1 MKRFAFTAFLLT
13 AATLFGL
20 STAEVPMPA
29 PIPTPTA
36 TLTLGADSD
45 ETFTSGGTLTF
56 TATATD
62 YPENTSAL
70 AWAVTLPE
78 GWAYVSDDGSVD
90 LSPSVGT
97 TDLLEWAYFNVPTAP
112 ASFTFTVSYPADVT
126 VDTEVTAEVI
136 IRTEDTPDATT
147 LPVDPVAFTPAP
159 SLDNGIT
166 FPAIGTKRANDP
178 SFTLDATSPS
188 GLPITYTV
196 VSGPAMI
203 SGNVVTLTGAT
214 GAVVIRAE
222 QGGDLYYVPA
232 DAVSQTFNVVP
243 AGPLIYFGTTSEG
256 TDFAVQIPAGQTTG
270 TLFGTIAS
278 TGQFYILTF
287 QVQNNNTVTAI
298 SLQVLGNPSTAAA
311 ALAFNSLRKRTGADQ
326 PRQSAADMA
335 YTFTGSVANGTL
347 NLQIAELGI
356 TLTGTLEPADG
367 PTAPLAGLYESSSV
381 NSASGTVS
389 SIVGTT
395 GKVYVL
401 AVTPTIIGGGAG
413 TIATNGSFSVTTAN
427 NLTINGA
434 VDAAS
439 TTVTGTIVLPDG
451 STDAF
456 AGLSTGTTRTDRLV
470 NLSTRAYVN
479 GSPLITGFVIGGDQ
493 PKRVLLRA
501 VGPTLADYGIDNPVA
516 DPRITLF
523 DAAGSELMSSDTWS
537 DDANAA
543 MAATVTGAF
552 PLPEGSLDAALVTEL
567 APGVYTL
574 HVNHTGAGGIAI
586 AEIYDA
592 AENPNSEY
600 QRLVNISSRGDVTS
614 GEGVLIGGFI
624 VTGNSPK
631 RVLVRGIGPGLAAQ
645 GVSGVL
651 MDPQVKVYN
660 ADRQVVAANDDWQT
674 ATPVFAG
681 QRTATATEITTA
693 NTTLGAFA
701 LADGAADA
709 GLIVTLAPGAYT
721 VELSASADGEQ
732 GNALIEIY
740 ELPE

>member
-1 MKRFAFTAFLLT
+1 MKRLLLSICFS
-13 AATLFGL
+13 TLFAAVGFAR
-20 STAEVPMPA
+20 SDT
-29 PIPTPTA
+29 TPTA
-36 TLTLGADSD
+36 TLELTADSPN
-45 ETFTSGGTLTF
+45 TSTGGGTLTF
-56 TATATD
+56 TASAAD
-62 YPENTSAL
+62 YPTDTTAI
-70 AWAVTLPE
+70 AWAVTIPA
-78 GWAYVSDDGSVD
+78 GWTYSGGVD
-90 LSPSVGT
+90 EPSITPAPGDLV
-97 TDLLEWAYFNVPTAP
+97 LLEWAYINIPDTGAIF
-112 ASFTFTVSYPADVT
+112 SFSVDYPADILEAST
-126 VDTEVTAEVI
+126 ITAQVVL
-136 IRTEDTPDATT
+136 RASSATDYG
-147 LPVDPVAFTPAP
+147 LLDVDPITFEPAP
-159 SLDNGIT
+159 YRDQTIN
-166 FPAIGTKRANDP
+166 FPAIATRRANDD
-178 SFTLDATSPS
+178 SFQLDATSPS

-196 VSGPAMI
+196 VSGPAFI
-203 SGNVVTLTGAT
+203 SGNTVTLTGAP
-214 GAVVIRAE
+214 GEVVIRAE
-222 QGGDLYYVPA
+222 QAGNLYYLPA
-232 DAVSQTFNVVP
+232 SSATQTFTVIP
-243 AGPLIYFGTTSEG
+243 ASSLVYFGEASDGE
-256 TDFAVQIPAGQTTG
+256 DFAAEIPAGEKNG
-270 TLFGTIAS
+270 TLFGRFRA
-278 TGQFYILTF
+278 TGQYFILSF
-287 QVQNNNTVTAI
+287 QVDSSGNVVVLD
-298 SLQVLGNPSTAAA
+298 LQVLGEPTADSAS
-311 ALAFNSLRKRTGADQ
+311 LAFNSLRR
-326 PRQSAADMA
+326 RAAGDEIA
-335 YTFTGSVANGTL
+335 RAETTYTFTGTLNGGVL
-347 NLQIAELGI
+347 NLQIAELGV
-356 TLTGTLEPADG
+356 TMTALVEPADG
-367 PTAPLAGLYESSSV
+367 PTADLAGLYEASSL
-381 NSASGTVS
+381 NASNGTTS

-401 AVTPTIIGGGAG
+401 AVTPNIITGGTGA
-413 TIATNGSFSVTTAN
+413 IATSGAFDFSTNESLHIVGS
-427 NLTINGA
+427 
-434 VDAAS
+434 VDAPS
-439 TTVTGTIVLPDG
+439 TTVSGHLVFPDG
-451 STDAF
+451 AEDDF
-456 AGLSTGTTRTDRLV
+456 AGLATDTQRTDRLI

-501 VGPTLADYGIDNPVA
+501 VGPSLADYCIDNPVA

-600 QRLVNISSRGDVTS
+600 QRLVNISSRGDVTG

-645 GVSGVL
+645 GVPGVL

-660 ADRQVVAANDDWQT
+660 ADRQVVAANDNWQS

>member
-1 MKRFAFTAFLLT
+1 MKRLSLLPFLLSAVLAFADT
-13 AATLFGL
+13 SVDQPT
-20 STAEVPMPA
+20 
-29 PIPTPTA
+29 TPTA
-36 TLTLGADSD
+36 TLELTADSPN
-45 ETFTSGGTLTF
+45 TSTGGGTLTF
-56 TATATD
+56 TASAAD
-62 YPENTSAL
+62 YPADTTAI
-70 AWAVTLPE
+70 AWAVTIPA
-78 GWAYVSDDGSVD
+78 GWTYAGGDNEPSITPTRGD
-90 LSPSVGT
+90 LV
-97 TDLLEWAYFNVPTAP
+97 LLEWAYINIPDTDAV
-112 ASFTFTVSYPADVT
+112 FTFSVDYPADILDEST
-126 VDTEVTAEVI
+126 ITAEVI
-136 IRTEDTPDATT
+136 VRAASASDYAVLD
-147 LPVDPVAFTPAP
+147 VDPLSFDPAP
-159 SLDNGIT
+159 YLDQPIS
-166 FPAIGTKRANDP
+166 FPAIATKRANDA
-178 SFTLDATSPS
+178 SFQLSATSPS

-196 VSGPAMI
+196 VSGPALI
-203 SGNVVTLTGAT
+203 SGNTVTLTGAT
-214 GAVVIRAE
+214 GTVVIRAN
-222 QGGDLYYVPA
+222 QGGDLYYKPA
-232 DAVSQTFNVVP
+232 TTATQSFEVVQS
-243 AGPLIYFGTTSEG
+243 GSLVYFGQSSDG
-256 TDFAVQIPAGQTTG
+256 TEFAAEIPAGDKAG
-270 TLFGTIAS
+270 TVLGFIES
-278 TGQFYILTF
+278 IGQYYILTF
-287 QVQNNNTVTAI
+287 RVAADDSIIVVD
-298 SLQVLGNPSTAAA
+298 LQIVDNPVIDATT
-311 ALAFNSLRKRTGADQ
+311 LAQYSLRRRAAGDE
-326 PRQSAADMA
+326 PAADEHT
-335 YTFTGSVANGTL
+335 YTFTGTLNGSVL

-356 TLTGTLEPADG
+356 TMTAQVEPAEG
-367 PTAPLAGLYESSSV
+367 PTANLAGLYEASSL
-381 NSASGTVS
+381 NSANGTTS

-401 AVTPTIIGGGAG
+401 AVTPTIVTGGSG
-413 TIATNGSFSVTTAN
+413 TIASAGTFDFSTNESLRIVGN
-427 NLTINGA
+427 
-434 VDAAS
+434 VDAPS
-439 TTVTGTIVLPDG
+439 TSVTGTLVFSDG
-451 STDAF
+451 SEDPF
-456 AGLSTGTTRTDRLV
+456 AGLSTETVRTDRMI

-600 QRLVNISSRGDVTS
+600 QRLVNISSRGDVTG

-660 ADRQVVAANDDWQT
+660 ADRQVVAANDNWQT

-693 NTTLGAFA
+693 NSTLGAFA
-701 LADGAADA
+701 LADGASDA

-721 VELSASADGEQ
+721 VELSASAATTDAQ